1 MGIKTLLPF
10 LREVT
15 RKANLEEF
23 KGQTA
28 AVDASC
34 LLHRALSISMS
45 RNGDE
50 SRLLDLLNSYVD
62 LLERNEIKPYVV
74 FDGLR
79 LPTKELER
87 VRRTRRREEIRA
99 KANELRKEG
108 ELCRDRNID
117 YTVAPYEADAQ
128 IAYLMKHGQVDF
140 AISEDSDLLAFGCQK
155 VLFKMETSG
164 MCDCIELSDALE
176 NLGMTQTKVLEMCIV
191 AGCDYLPNIRGI
203 GINKARKLV
212 VEEADLMKALLNLKN
227 VPEGYKNRFLEAK
240 SVFLH
245 QTVIDTK
252 TKETVPLSE
261 WRDTPVA
268 TSQQNMCGKYPFNL
282 YDRSAVCLLSKEKS
296 LNVSIGNINPEEMD
310 VILSTFP
317 LPVLVQYSACSDDVS
332 TVSNREH
339 NNEDDTTEIKVT
351 ITSIERASFPWRIP
365 SFPVITLN
373 FKKVKF
379 TLSNG
384 QQSNG
389 VVNKDIDIAPGRFC
403 CSSHCT
409 IRVDNE
415 DLVVLWT
422 LSPLKNTI
430 QSVARV
436 QVRNVGEETDD
447 YSGEHTLPFKVM
459 GTCYWTSRQDALEEA
474 YTYLHEYNR
483 HVFAKLVEEPE
494 NVNDSNAID
503 L

>member
-79 LPTKELER
+79 LPAKELER
-87 VRRTRRREEIRA
+87 VKRTRRREEIRA

-108 ELCRDRNID
+108 EVVAANKLLAGETRITYAITTEFIRLCRDRNID
-117 YTVAPYEADAQ
+117 YTVAPYEADAK
-128 IAYLMKHGQVDF
+128 IAYLMKHGQ
-140 AISEDSDLLAFGCQK
+140 

-176 NLGMTQTKVLEMCIV
+176 NLGMTQTKFLKMCIV

-203 GINKARKLV
+203 GINQARKLV

-227 VPEGYKNRFLEAK
+227 VPEG
-240 SVFLH
+240 
-245 QTVIDTK
+245 
-252 TKETVPLSE
+252 
-261 WRDTPVA
+261 
-268 TSQQNMCGKYPFNL
+268 
-282 YDRSAVCLLSKEKS
+282 
-296 LNVSIGNINPEEMD
+296 
-310 VILSTFP
+310 
-317 LPVLVQYSACSDDVS
+317 DDIS
-332 TVSNREH
+332 TVSKREH

-351 ITSIERASFPWRIP
+351 ITSIEYASFPWRIP
-365 SFPVITLN
+365 SLPVITLN

-384 QQSNG
+384 QQCNG
-389 VVNKDIDIAPGRFC
+389 VVNKDIDIDIEPGRFC

-474 YTYLHEYNR
+474 YTYL
-483 HVFAKLVEEPE
+483 A
-494 NVNDSNAID
+494 S
-503 L
+503 